1 MIKLKYNDWNCISIK
16 KFDEISDILSSMK
29 NFNDDEALE
38 ININLLSILC
48 DVSVDEIEDLPL
60 TEFSKLVKQTEFLKE
75 MPKVDIKDSYVIN
88 GKKYVLC
95 ANVSKMTTA
104 QYIDYQTLIK
114 NADKNVK
121 ELLSVFLIPKGK
133 KYGEYDLDEVINDI
147 YNYFPIADARAVSF
161 FFTLVLQS
169 LTKATLISLE
179 RRTKKELKK
188 AKTKEEKEKIEMLL
202 GTIRLS
208 KDSIPN
214 GIGHIL

>member
-1 MIKLKYNDWNCISIK
+1 MIKLKYKNWESISIK
-16 KFDEISDILSSMK
+16 KFDEISDILSHI
-29 NFNDDEALE
+29 NNVNEDEALE

-48 DVSVDEIEDLPL
+48 DVSVEEIEDLPL

-75 MPKVDIKDSYVIN
+75 MPKVDIKEKYVIN
-88 GKKYVLC
+88 GNKYVLC

-104 QYIDYQTLIK
+104 QYIDYQTLVK

-121 ELLSVFLIPKGK
+121 ELLSVFLIPEGK
-133 KYGEYDLDEVINDI
+133 KYGDYDLEKVIDNI
-147 YNYFPIADARAVSF
+147 YNYLPIADARAISF

-169 LTKATLISLE
+169 LTRATLISLE

-188 AKTKEEKEKIEMLL
+188 AKTKEEKEKIEILL
-202 GTIRLS
+202 ETIRLS

>member
-1 MIKLKYNDWNCISIK
+1 MKLKYNKWGDISIK
-16 KFDEISDILSSMK
+16 KFDEINNILSHI
-29 NFNDDEALE
+29 NNVNEDEALE

-48 DVSVDEIEDLPL
+48 DVSVEEIEDLPL

-75 MPKVDIKDSYVIN
+75 MPKVDIKDNYVIN

-104 QYIDYQTLIK
+104 QYIDYQTLVK

-133 KYGEYDLDEVINDI
+133 KYGEYDLEEVMNDI

-188 AKTKEEKEKIEMLL
+188 TKTKEEKEKIEILL
-202 GTIRLS
+202 ETIRLS

>member
-1 MIKLKYNDWNCISIK
+1 MIKLKYNKWSEISIK

-208 KDSIPN
+208 KDSLPN

>member
-1 MIKLKYNDWNCISIK
+1 MKLKYNNWSEISIK
-16 KFDEISDILSSMK
+16 KFDEISNILYSM
-29 NFNDDEALE
+29 NNVNEDEALE

-48 DVSVDEIEDLPL
+48 DVSVEEIEDLPL

-104 QYIDYQTLIK
+104 QYIDYQTLVK

-133 KYGEYDLDEVINDI
+133 KYGEYDLEEVISDI

-188 AKTKEEKEKIEMLL
+188 TKTKEEKEKIEMLL
-202 GTIRLS
+202 ETIRLS

>member
-1 MIKLKYNDWNCISIK
+1 MKLKYNNWSEISIK
-16 KFDEISDILSSMK
+16 KFDEINNILS
-29 NFNDDEALE
+29 NINNVNDDEALE

-48 DVSVDEIEDLPL
+48 DVSVEEIEDLPL

-75 MPKVDIKDSYVIN
+75 MPKVDIKDNYVIN

-104 QYIDYQTLIK
+104 QYIDYQTLVK

-133 KYGEYDLDEVINDI
+133 KYGEYDLEEVMNDI

-188 AKTKEEKEKIEMLL
+188 TKTKEEKEKIEILL
-202 GTIRLS
+202 ETIRLS

>member
-1 MIKLKYNDWNCISIK
+1 M
-16 KFDEISDILSSMK
+16 
-29 NFNDDEALE
+29 
-38 ININLLSILC
+38 
-48 DVSVDEIEDLPL
+48 V
-60 TEFSKLVKQTEFLKE
+60 
-75 MPKVDIKDSYVIN
+75 
-88 GKKYVLC
+88 
-95 ANVSKMTTA
+95 
-104 QYIDYQTLIK
+104 K

-133 KYGEYDLDEVINDI
+133 KYGEYDLEEVMNDI

-188 AKTKEEKEKIEMLL
+188 TKTKEEKEKIEMLL
-202 GTIRLS
+202 ETIRLS

>member
-1 MIKLKYNDWNCISIK
+1 MKLKYKNWEDISIK
-16 KFDEISDILSSMK
+16 KFDEINNILSHI
-29 NFNDDEALE
+29 NNVNEDEALE

-48 DVSVDEIEDLPL
+48 DVSVEEIEDLPL

-75 MPKVDIKDSYVIN
+75 MPKVDIKDNYVIN

-104 QYIDYQTLIK
+104 QYIDYQTLVK

-133 KYGEYDLDEVINDI
+133 KYGEYDLEEVMNDI

-188 AKTKEEKEKIEMLL
+188 TKTKEEKEKIEILL
-202 GTIRLS
+202 ETIRLS

>member
-1 MIKLKYNDWNCISIK
+1 MKLKYNNWESISIK
-16 KFDEISDILSSMK
+16 KFDEINNILSHI
-29 NFNDDEALE
+29 NNVNEDEALE

-48 DVSVDEIEDLPL
+48 DVSVEEIEDLPL

-75 MPKVDIKDSYVIN
+75 MPKVDIKDNYVIN

-104 QYIDYQTLIK
+104 QYIDYQTLVK

-133 KYGEYDLDEVINDI
+133 KYGEYDLEEVINDI

-188 AKTKEEKEKIEMLL
+188 TKTKEEKEKIEILL
-202 GTIRLS
+202 ETIRLS
-208 KDSIPN
+208 KNSIPN

>member
-1 MIKLKYNDWNCISIK
+1 MIKLKYKNWSDISIK
-16 KFDEISDILSSMK
+16 KFDEISDILSHI
-29 NFNDDEALE
+29 NNVNDEEALE

-48 DVSVDEIEDLPL
+48 DVSVEEIEDLPL

-133 KYGEYDLDEVINDI
+133 KYGEYDLEEVMSDI

-188 AKTKEEKEKIEMLL
+188 AKTKVEKEKIEILL

>member
-1 MIKLKYNDWNCISIK
+1 MIKLKYNKWGDISIK
-16 KFDEISDILSSMK
+16 KFDEINNILSHI
-29 NFNDDEALE
+29 NNVNEDEALE

-48 DVSVDEIEDLPL
+48 DVSVEEIEDLPL

-75 MPKVDIKDSYVIN
+75 MPKVDIKDNYVIN

-104 QYIDYQTLIK
+104 QYIDYQTLVK

-133 KYGEYDLDEVINDI
+133 KYGEYDLEEVMNDI

-188 AKTKEEKEKIEMLL
+188 TKTKEGKEKIEILL
-202 GTIRLS
+202 ETIRLS

>member
-1 MIKLKYNDWNCISIK
+1 MIKLKYNDWNYISIK
-16 KFDEISDILSSMK
+16 KFDEIKKAL
-29 NFNDDEALE
+29 NANRNNELEANLE
-38 ININLLSILC
+38 MLSILC
-48 DVSVDEIEDLPL
+48 DVSVEEIEDLPL

-133 KYGEYDLDEVINDI
+133 KYGEYDLEEVMSDI

-188 AKTKEEKEKIEMLL
+188 AKTKGEKEKIEILL

>member
-1 MIKLKYNDWNCISIK
+1 MIKLKYNDWQSISIK

-48 DVSVDEIEDLPL
+48 DVSIDEIEDLPL

-133 KYGEYDLDEVINDI
+133 KYGEYDLEEVMSDI

>member
-1 MIKLKYNDWNCISIK
+1 MKLKYNKWEDISIK
-16 KFDEISDILSSMK
+16 KFDEINNILSSM
-29 NFNDDEALE
+29 NNVNEDEALE
-38 ININLLSILC
+38 ININLLSVLC
-48 DVSVDEIEDLPL
+48 DVSVEEIEDLPL

-75 MPKVDIKDSYVIN
+75 MPKVEIKDNYVIN
-88 GKKYVLC
+88 GKKYVLL
-95 ANVSKMTTA
+95 ANVQKMTTA
-104 QYIDYQTLIK
+104 QYIDYQTLVK

-121 ELLSVFLIPKGK
+121 ELLAIFLIPKGK
-133 KYGEYDLDEVINDI
+133 KYGEYDLEEVINDI

-188 AKTKEEKEKIEMLL
+188 TKTKEEKEKIEMLL
-202 GTIRLS
+202 ETIRLS

>member
-133 KYGEYDLDEVINDI
+133 KYGEYDLDEVITEI
-147 YNYFPIADARAVSF
+147 YNYIPIADARAVSSF
-161 FFTLVLQS
+161 LTLVLQS
-169 LTKATLISLE
+169 
-179 RRTKKELKK
+179 
-188 AKTKEEKEKIEMLL
+188 
-202 GTIRLS
+202 
-208 KDSIPN
+208 
-214 GIGHIL
+214 

>member
-1 MIKLKYNDWNCISIK
+1 MIKLKYKNWESISIK
-16 KFDEISDILSSMK
+16 KFDEINNILSHI
-29 NFNDDEALE
+29 NNVNEDEALE

-48 DVSVDEIEDLPL
+48 DVSVEEIEDLPL
-60 TEFSKLVKQTEFLKE
+60 TEFSKLVKQTEFLKK
-75 MPKVDIKDSYVIN
+75 MPKVDIKDNYIIN
-88 GKKYVLC
+88 GKKYVLLS
-95 ANVSKMTTA
+95 NVQKMTTA
-104 QYIDYQTLIK
+104 QYIDYQTLVK

-133 KYGEYDLDEVINDI
+133 KYGEYDLEEVINDI
-147 YNYFPIADARAVSF
+147 YNYFPITDARAVSF

-179 RRTKKELKK
+179 RRAKKELKK

-202 GTIRLS
+202 ETIRLS

>member
-1 MIKLKYNDWNCISIK
+1 MIKSKYNNWAEISIK
-16 KFDEISDILSSMK
+16 KFDEISNILSSM
-29 NFNDDEALE
+29 NNVNEDEALE

-48 DVSVDEIEDLPL
+48 DVSVEEIEDLPL

-75 MPKVDIKDSYVIN
+75 MPKVDIKDNYVIN
-88 GKKYVLC
+88 GKKYVLLS
-95 ANVSKMTTA
+95 NVQKMTTA
-104 QYIDYQTLIK
+104 QYIDYQTLVK

-133 KYGEYDLDEVINDI
+133 KYGEYDLEEVINDI
-147 YNYFPIADARAVSF
+147 YNYFPITDARAVSF

-202 GTIRLS
+202 ETIRLS

>member
-1 MIKLKYNDWNCISIK
+1 MKLKYNDWSDISIK
-16 KFDEISDILSSMK
+16 KFDEINNILS
-29 NFNDDEALE
+29 NINNVNEDEALE

-48 DVSVDEIEDLPL
+48 DVSVEEIEDLPL

-75 MPKVDIKDSYVIN
+75 MPKVDIKDNYVIN

-104 QYIDYQTLIK
+104 QYIDYQTLVK

-133 KYGEYDLDEVINDI
+133 KYGEYDLEEVMNDI

-188 AKTKEEKEKIEMLL
+188 TKTKEEKEKIEILL
-202 GTIRLS
+202 ETIRLS

>member
-1 MIKLKYNDWNCISIK
+1 MIKLKYNNWNCISIK
-16 KFDEISDILSSMK
+16 KFDEISNILSSMN

-133 KYGEYDLDEVINDI
+133 KYGEYDLEEVMSDI

-188 AKTKEEKEKIEMLL
+188 SKTKDGKEKIEMLL

>member
-1 MIKLKYNDWNCISIK
+1 MKLKYNNWQSISIK
-16 KFDEISDILSSMK
+16 KFDEISNILSSM
-29 NFNDDEALE
+29 NNVNEDEALE
-38 ININLLSILC
+38 ININLLSVLC
-48 DVSVDEIEDLPL
+48 DVPVEEIEDLPL

-75 MPKVDIKDSYVIN
+75 MPKVEIKDNYIIN
-88 GKKYVLC
+88 GKKYVLLT
-95 ANVSKMTTA
+95 NVQKMTTA
-104 QYIDYQTLIK
+104 QYIDYQTLVK

-133 KYGEYDLDEVINDI
+133 KYGEYDLEEVMSDI
-147 YNYFPIADARAVSF
+147 YNYFPITDARAVSF

-188 AKTKEEKEKIEMLL
+188 TKTKEEKEKIEILL
-202 GTIRLS
+202 ETIRLS

>member
-1 MIKLKYNDWNCISIK
+1 MIKLKYNDWNYISIK
-16 KFDEISDILSSMK
+16 KFDEISDILSHI
-29 NFNDDEALE
+29 NNVNDEEALE

-48 DVSVDEIEDLPL
+48 DVSVEEIEDLPL

-133 KYGEYDLDEVINDI
+133 KYGEYDLEEVMYDI

>member
-1 MIKLKYNDWNCISIK
+1 MIKLKYNKWEDISIK
-16 KFDEISDILSSMK
+16 KFDEISNILSHI
-29 NFNDDEALE
+29 NNVNEDEELE

-48 DVSVDEIEDLPL
+48 DVSVEEIEDLPL

-75 MPKVDIKDSYVIN
+75 MPKVDIKDNYVIN
-88 GKKYVLC
+88 GKKYVLLS
-95 ANVSKMTTA
+95 NVQKMTTA
-104 QYIDYQTLIK
+104 QYIDYQTLVK

-133 KYGEYDLDEVINDI
+133 KYGEYDLEEVINDI
-147 YNYFPIADARAVSF
+147 YNYFPITDARAVSF

-202 GTIRLS
+202 ETIRLS

>member
-1 MIKLKYNDWNCISIK
+1 MIKLKYKNWESISIK
-16 KFDEISDILSSMK
+16 KFDEISYILSHI
-29 NFNDDEALE
+29 NNVNEDEALE
-38 ININLLSILC
+38 ININLLSVLC
-48 DVSVDEIEDLPL
+48 DVDVEEIEDLPL

-75 MPKVDIKDSYVIN
+75 MPKVDIKEKYVIN
-88 GKKYVLC
+88 GNKYVLC

-104 QYIDYQTLIK
+104 QYIDYQTLVK

-121 ELLSVFLIPKGK
+121 ELLSVFLIPEGK
-133 KYGEYDLDEVINDI
+133 KYGDYDLEKVIDDI
-147 YNYFPIADARAVSF
+147 YNYLPIADARAISF

-169 LTKATLISLE
+169 LTRATLISLE

-188 AKTKEEKEKIEMLL
+188 AKTKEEKEKIEILL
-202 GTIRLS
+202 ETIRLS

>member
-1 MIKLKYNDWNCISIK
+1 MKLKYNKWEDISIK
-16 KFDEISDILSSMK
+16 KFDEINNILS
-29 NFNDDEALE
+29 NINNVNEDEALE

-48 DVSVDEIEDLPL
+48 DVSVEEIEDLPL

-75 MPKVDIKDSYVIN
+75 MPKVDIKDNYVIN

-104 QYIDYQTLIK
+104 QYIDYQTLVK

-133 KYGEYDLDEVINDI
+133 KYGEYDLEEVMNDI

-188 AKTKEEKEKIEMLL
+188 TKTKEEKEKIEILL
-202 GTIRLS
+202 ETIRLS

>member
-1 MIKLKYNDWNCISIK
+1 MIKLKYNNWSEISIK
-16 KFDEISDILSSMK
+16 KFDEISNILSSM
-29 NFNDDEALE
+29 NNVNEDEALE

-48 DVSVDEIEDLPL
+48 DVSVEEIEDLPL

-75 MPKVDIKDSYVIN
+75 MPKVDIKDNYVIN
-88 GKKYVLC
+88 GKKYVLLS
-95 ANVSKMTTA
+95 NVQKMTTA
-104 QYIDYQTLIK
+104 QYIDYQTLVK

-147 YNYFPIADARAVSF
+147 YNYFPITDARAVSF

-188 AKTKEEKEKIEMLL
+188 TKTKEEKEKIEILL
-202 GTIRLS
+202 ETIRLS

>member
-1 MIKLKYNDWNCISIK
+1 MKLKYNNWNDISIK
-16 KFDEISDILSSMK
+16 KFDEISNILSSM
-29 NFNDDEALE
+29 NNVNEDEALE
-38 ININLLSILC
+38 ININLLSALC
-48 DVSVDEIEDLPL
+48 DVSVEEIEDLPL
-60 TEFSKLVKQTEFLKE
+60 TEFSKLLKQTEFLKK
-75 MPKVDIKDSYVIN
+75 MPKVDIKDNYVIN
-88 GKKYVLC
+88 GKKYVLLS
-95 ANVSKMTTA
+95 NVQKMTTA
-104 QYIDYQTLIK
+104 QYIDYQTLVK

-133 KYGEYDLDEVINDI
+133 KYGEYDLEEVISDI
-147 YNYFPIADARAVSF
+147 YNYFPITDARAVSF

-202 GTIRLS
+202 ETIRLS

>member
-1 MIKLKYNDWNCISIK
+1 MMKLKYNKWSEISIK
-16 KFDEISDILSSMK
+16 KFDEISNILSSM
-29 NFNDDEALE
+29 NNVNEDEALE
-38 ININLLSILC
+38 ININLLSALC

-60 TEFSKLVKQTEFLKE
+60 TEFSKLVKQTEFLKK
-75 MPKVDIKDSYVIN
+75 MPNVDIKDNYVIN
-88 GKKYVLC
+88 GKKYVLLS
-95 ANVSKMTTA
+95 NVQKMTTA
-104 QYIDYQTLIK
+104 QYIDYQTLVK

-133 KYGEYDLDEVINDI
+133 KYGEYDLEEVINDI
-147 YNYFPIADARAVSF
+147 YNYFPITDARAVSF

-202 GTIRLS
+202 ETIRLS

>member
-1 MIKLKYNDWNCISIK
+1 MIKLKYNKWEDISIK
-16 KFDEISDILSSMK
+16 KFDEISDILSSMN
-29 NFNDDEALE
+29 NFNDEEALE

-48 DVSVDEIEDLPL
+48 DVSVEEIEDLPL

-133 KYGEYDLDEVINDI
+133 KYGEYDLEEVMSDI
-147 YNYFPIADARAVSF
+147 YNYFIIFDSRSLSF

>member
-1 MIKLKYNDWNCISIK
+1 MKLKYNNWQSISIK
-16 KFDEISDILSSMK
+16 KFDEISEILSHI
-29 NFNDDEALE
+29 NNVNDDEALE

-48 DVSVDEIEDLPL
+48 DVSAEEIEDLPL

-88 GKKYVLC
+88 GKKYVLL
-95 ANVSKMTTA
+95 ANVQKMTTA
-104 QYIDYQTLIK
+104 QYIDYQTLVK

-133 KYGEYDLDEVINDI
+133 KYGEYDLEEVMSDI

-188 AKTKEEKEKIEMLL
+188 TKTKEEKEKIEMLL
-202 GTIRLS
+202 ETIRLS

>member
-1 MIKLKYNDWNCISIK
+1 MKLKYNNWQSISIK
-16 KFDEISDILSSMK
+16 KFDEIRKSLIRNKNNELESNLALLSS
-29 NFNDDEALE
+29 
-38 ININLLSILC
+38 LC
-48 DVSVDEIEDLPL
+48 DVPIDEIEDLPL
-60 TEFSKLVKQTEFLKE
+60 NEFSKLVKQTEFLKE
-75 MPKVDIKDSYVIN
+75 MPKVEIKDNYVIN

-104 QYIDYQTLIK
+104 QYIDYQTLVK

-133 KYGEYDLDEVINDI
+133 KYGEYDLEEVMSDI

-188 AKTKEEKEKIEMLL
+188 TKTKEEKEKIEMLL
-202 GTIRLS
+202 ETIRLS

>member
-1 MIKLKYNDWNCISIK
+1 MKLKYNKWEDISIK
-16 KFDEISDILSSMK
+16 KFDEINNILSHI
-29 NFNDDEALE
+29 NNVNEDEALE

-48 DVSVDEIEDLPL
+48 DVSVEEIEDLPL

-75 MPKVDIKDSYVIN
+75 MPKVEIKDNYVIN

-104 QYIDYQTLIK
+104 QYIDYQTLVK

-133 KYGEYDLDEVINDI
+133 KYGEYDLEEVINDI
-147 YNYFPIADARAVSF
+147 YNYFPITDARAVSF

-188 AKTKEEKEKIEMLL
+188 TKTKEEKEKIEILL
-202 GTIRLS
+202 ETIRLS

>member
-1 MIKLKYNDWNCISIK
+1 MKLKYNNWSEISIK
-16 KFDEISDILSSMK
+16 KFDEINNILSHI
-29 NFNDDEALE
+29 NNVNEDEALE

-48 DVSVDEIEDLPL
+48 DVSVEEIEDLPL

-75 MPKVDIKDSYVIN
+75 MPKVDIKDNYVIN

-104 QYIDYQTLIK
+104 QYIDYQTLVK

-133 KYGEYDLDEVINDI
+133 KYGEYDLEEVMNDI

-188 AKTKEEKEKIEMLL
+188 TKTKEEKEKIEILL
-202 GTIRLS
+202 ETIRLS
-208 KDSIPN
+208 KNSIPN

>member
-1 MIKLKYNDWNCISIK
+1 MKLKYNKWEDISIK
-16 KFDEISDILSSMK
+16 KFDEISNILSSM
-29 NFNDDEALE
+29 NNVNEDEALE
-38 ININLLSILC
+38 ININLLSALC
-48 DVSVDEIEDLPL
+48 DVDAEEIEDLPL

-88 GKKYVLC
+88 GKKYVLLS
-95 ANVSKMTTA
+95 NVQKMTTA
-104 QYIDYQTLIK
+104 QYIDYQTLVK

-121 ELLSVFLIPKGK
+121 ELLAVFLIPKGK
-133 KYGEYDLDEVINDI
+133 KYGEYDLEEVMSDI

>member
-1 MIKLKYNDWNCISIK
+1 MIKLKYNKWSDISIK
-16 KFDEISDILSSMK
+16 KFDEISNILSSM
-29 NFNDDEALE
+29 NNVNEDEALE

-48 DVSVDEIEDLPL
+48 DVSVEEIEDLPL

-75 MPKVDIKDSYVIN
+75 MPKVEIKDNYVIN

-104 QYIDYQTLIK
+104 QYIDYQTLVK

-133 KYGEYDLDEVINDI
+133 KYGEYDLEEVMNDI

-188 AKTKEEKEKIEMLL
+188 TKTKEEKEKIEILL
-202 GTIRLS
+202 ETIRLS

>member
-1 MIKLKYNDWNCISIK
+1 MIKLKYNNWNKISIK
-16 KFDEISDILSSMK
+16 KFDEINNILSSI
-29 NFNDDEALE
+29 NNVNEDEALE

-48 DVSVDEIEDLPL
+48 DVSVEEIEDLPL

-75 MPKVDIKDSYVIN
+75 MPKVDIKDNYVIN

-104 QYIDYQTLIK
+104 QYIDYQTLVK

-133 KYGEYDLDEVINDI
+133 KYGEYDLEEVMNDI

-188 AKTKEEKEKIEMLL
+188 TKTKEEKEKIEILL
-202 GTIRLS
+202 ETIRLS